1 MSSVIASDR
10 TRRGERLLAGARDG
24 LTLLGP
30 VLVVYL
36 AVYLAALSGGFGSVQ
51 ARYALVNL
59 VIVVGLQLFVGNSGV
74 LSFGHIAFV
83 GVGAWT
89 VGLLTID
96 PVLKRNLLPDLF
108 QVLAQAHLGT
118 PVALLTAALAGA
130 VLAALVGPVLLRLN
144 GLQAGIASFAVLL
157 VVNQVLTY
165 WTKISPPSGQ
175 SMVGVPD
182 DLSLQSVL
190 LLALA
195 SIAVSWLYQRTR
207 SARMLRASRENLIAA
222 PASGINVT
230 LHRVIAF
237 VVSGALC
244 GLGGGLWAET
254 NRVLQASQLSVGM
267 TFTIVAMLVLGGQL
281 SIWGGV
287 IGTVVYSVL
296 DAVLQQLQ
304 TGVVLGSVTVHI
316 PAGSRPIALG
326 ALLVV
331 MLLFR
336 PDGITRG
343 REFGL
348 PRRRP
353 DRSPV
358 PPVPGSA
365 GRAGDEAEGTP
376 S

>member
-316 PAGSRPIALG
+316 PEGSRPIALG

-365 GRAGDEAEGTP
+365 GRAGDETEGTP